1 MLALV
6 RSTVSIRD
14 AATALRAWPARRWWV
29 AAGATVAALL
39 VIGLPTDVV
48 PNPVFGRSIEV
59 TWWSYPALV
68 VAALMGGLLAATYIR
83 LGQPAEQVD
92 RPGTLGGVGGFLAY
106 LAVGCPVCNKLVLLA
121 LGTTG
126 AMQWFAPVQP
136 VLAVVGVA
144 LLAWALLVRL
154 RGEVACPVPAD
165 ASRAITAP

>member
-1 MLALV
+1 MPDTI
-6 RSTVSIRD
+6 S
-14 AATALRAWPARRWWV
+14 ALRSWPVRRWWV
-29 AAGATVAALL
+29 AAVATAATLL

-68 VAALMGGLLAATYIR
+68 VAAVLGGLLAATYVR
-83 LGQPAEQVD
+83 TGNPAAESVD
-92 RPGTLGGVGGFLAY
+92 SPGKLGGVGGFLAY

-136 VLAVVGVA
+136 FLAVVGVA
-144 LLAWALLVRL
+144 LLLWALRVRL
-154 RGEVACPVPAD
+154 RGEVACPVEARPLGA
-165 ASRAITAP
+165 ANR

>member
-1 MLALV
+1 ML
-6 RSTVSIRD
+6 SD
-14 AATALRAWPARRWWV
+14 AAATLGAWPARRWWV
-29 AAGATVAALL
+29 AASATALTVL

-59 TWWSYPALV
+59 TWWSYPALLL
-68 VAALMGGLLAATYIR
+68 AAVLGGLLAATYVR
-83 LGQPAEQVD
+83 TGRPADAEVD
-92 RPGTLGGVGGFLAY
+92 RPGKLGAACGFVAY

-136 VLAVVGVA
+136 VLAVAGVV

-154 RGEVACPVPAD
+154 RGEISCPVELD
-165 ASRAITAP
+165 LSRT

>member
-1 MLALV
+1 MTSKL
-6 RSTVSIRD
+6 SD
-14 AATALRAWPARRWWV
+14 AATALRAWPARRWAV
-29 AAGATVAALL
+29 AAAAALVTML

-68 VAALMGGLLAATYIR
+68 VSAILGGLLVATYIR
-83 LGQPAEQVD
+83 TGAPDTSGAESLD
-92 RPGTLGGVGGFLAY
+92 RPGRLGSVGGFMAY

-136 VLAVVGVA
+136 VLAVGGAV
-144 LLAWALLVRL
+144 LLAWALHVRL
-154 RGEVACPVPAD
+154 RGEVSCPVPAMRSAVD
-165 ASRAITAP
+165 G